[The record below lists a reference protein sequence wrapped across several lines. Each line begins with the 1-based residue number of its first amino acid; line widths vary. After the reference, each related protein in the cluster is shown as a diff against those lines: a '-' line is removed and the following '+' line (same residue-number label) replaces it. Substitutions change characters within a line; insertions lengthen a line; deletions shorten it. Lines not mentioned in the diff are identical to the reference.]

1 MEVCGRHLLVG
12 KEMSNLRQK
21 MPRLSRL
28 RVFELAAKHL
38 SFTEAAN
45 ESKVT
50 QAAISQQVRL
60 LEEELGV
67 QLFERLNRGLALT
80 TEGNRLLRNVSEA
93 FDMIEVAAEDIAR
106 EKDALQLRIGATFA
120 VATFWLIPRLDEF
133 RAHYP
138 DINVHLVATDREF
151 DDIAGQVDVGVAFGA
166 GSWAGLHAIHLWSPT
181 VFPVC
186 SRDFFS
192 NYHADHD
199 PDSILE
205 KTLLSLDKHGKSSG
219 GDWRYWFSQLEL
231 ANRPTANLVTF
242 NSLPLMF
249 QAACAGQGVAL
260 GWSLLTNDLI
270 TSGQLVRV
278 TDHELPTRREFY
290 FVKDSRKDTEEMKN
304 FKEWLFD
311 TIQRDQV

>member
-1 MEVCGRHLLVG
+1 
-12 KEMSNLRQK
+12 MSSWRQK
-21 MPRLSRL
+21 IPRLSRL

-38 SFTEAAN
+38 SFTEAAH

-80 TEGNRLLRNVSEA
+80 TEGNRLLRTVSEA
-93 FDMIEVAAEDIAR
+93 FDMIEVAAEDIVR

-120 VATFWLIPRLDEF
+120 VATFWLIPRLDKF
-133 RAHYP
+133 RALYP

-151 DDIAGQVDVGVAFGA
+151 DDIAGQVDVGIAFGA
-166 GSWAGLHAIHLWSPT
+166 GSWTGLHATHFWSPT

-186 SRDFFS
+186 SRDFQS
-192 NYHADHD
+192 KYDAADD
-199 PDSILE
+199 PNSILE

-219 GDWRYWFSQLEL
+219 GDWRYWFSQLDL
-231 ANRPTANLVTF
+231 ANRLTPKMVTF

-270 TSGQLVRV
+270 TNGQLVRV

-290 FVKDSRKDTEEMKN
+290 FVKDSREETEEMKN
-304 FKEWLFD
+304 FEEWLFD
-311 TIQRDQV
+311 TLQGDQI